1 MDFEWLPNSFRIV
14 REFRLIRYDLRT
26 EIGYKVLLL
35 GQGSIMPSARR
46 HRLLALIMCIS
57 SSVLPVLSS
66 ATVITPEFSW
76 SAHPMYP
83 VKAYTHGH
91 LGIVLPTF
99 RSSYLVIAY
108 RYFSGK
114 NLSGSEADE
123 ANTMIEKRLAR
134 EDTGC
139 DDADPSAWL
148 EARKNALASN
158 KEASI
163 DPMRTISVD
172 SPATFYNIQTNAFVT
187 AAKTLQALITKFGA
201 ASPAVKDWIV
211 AQDMVFD
218 NANARTPSVPEPL
231 QTGDKLLQQD
241 RAYQIAAA
249 NFYAMQFDD
258 ANAQFSKIA
267 QDTDSPWSHISR
279 YLAVRSLIRKA
290 TLLTDPFDADLLNEA
305 KKQLDVL
312 LQDHSMMNLH
322 EDLLDLADFVVDKL
336 APTDSSLAKQR
347 EHQLAAAMIAHI
359 TTRNFREYTN
369 VFGRLGGDADDDSTS
384 DQRPRPL
391 LTGVDEITDWID
403 SFQSPKAVSRAH
415 ALARWK
421 SSKSLPWLIAALSKS
436 DSMNSDV
443 QSLLD
448 AASKVSSS
456 NPAFATVSYEAAKLL
471 IETKHYDQARSCVD
485 RVLGE
490 KDLDLSSH
498 NLLLELRLQLD
509 RKLDEFVLDSVS
521 KSVGTRGDGD
531 TPNEDQ
537 AKEKQAILPVACQ
550 MYDDSI
556 PLPISKTS
564 SQSTVYTAENRLILA
579 KLAWVKATLLENEP
593 IAAAL
598 AKNLITADKTYAG
611 YYASYLHAPT
621 PSERLFAAA
630 YLMLHDDGSAPSF
643 DRQNGW
649 WWRGVDSGKWSWSIL
664 RDDQRILR
672 APLFLS
678 IADRQQ
684 AASEWAKLKQV
695 PAAPAYLAGI
705 AVAWAKMHPQDP
717 RVPEALHLAVRC
729 TKLGER
735 DRTSTKLSK
744 EAFLILHR
752 RYAKSRWTTETPYY
766 Y

>member
-1 MDFEWLPNSFRIV
+1 
-14 REFRLIRYDLRT
+14 
-26 EIGYKVLLL
+26 
-35 GQGSIMPSARR
+35 MPSVRR
-46 HRLLALIMCIS
+46 HRLLALIMGFG

-66 ATVITPEFSW
+66 ATVINPEFSW

-83 VKAYTHGH
+83 VKAYMRGH

-99 RSSYLVIAY
+99 RGSYLVIAY

-114 NLSGSEADE
+114 NLSVSEAAE

-139 DDADPSAWL
+139 DDVDPSAWL
-148 EARKNALASN
+148 EARKNALAS
-158 KEASI
+158 
-163 DPMRTISVD
+163 TISVD

-201 ASPAVKDWIV
+201 GSSAVKDWIV

-218 NANARTPSVPEPL
+218 NANARKPSIPEPL

-249 NFYAMQFDD
+249 NFYAMHFDD
-258 ANAQFSKIA
+258 AIAQFSKIA
-267 QDTDSPWSHISR
+267 QDIDSPWSHISR
-279 YLAVRSLIRKA
+279 YLAIRSLIRKA
-290 TLLTDPFDADLLNEA
+290 TLLTDPFDSDLLTEA

-312 LQDHSMMNLH
+312 LQDHSMTDLH
-322 EDLLDLADFVVDKL
+322 EDLVDLADFVADKL

-347 EHQLAAAMIAHI
+347 EHQLAAAMNSHI

-369 VFGRLGGDADDDSTS
+369 VFGRLGGDADDDDSTS
-384 DQRPRPL
+384 DQKPRPL

-436 DSMNSDV
+436 DSKDSDV
-443 QSLLD
+443 QLLLD

-456 NPAFATVSYEAAKLL
+456 NPAFATVSYETARLL
-471 IETKHYDQARSCVD
+471 IQMKHYDQARSCVD
-485 RVLGE
+485 RVLNE

-498 NLLLELRLQLD
+498 NLLLELRLELE
-509 RKLDEFVLDSVS
+509 RSLDEFVRDSVS
-521 KSVGTRGDGD
+521 KTVGTSGDGD

-537 AKEKQAILPVACQ
+537 AKEKQALVPVACQ
-550 MYDDSI
+550 MYDDGI
-556 PLPISKTS
+556 PLPISKTA
-564 SQSTVYTAENRLILA
+564 SQSTFYTAENRLILA

-593 IAAAL
+593 IAGEL
-598 AKNLITADKTYAG
+598 AKNLITADKAYAR
-611 YYASYLHAPT
+611 YYASYLHAT
-621 PSERLFAAA
+621 TSTERLFAAA
-630 YLMLHDDGSAPSF
+630 YLMLHDDMAAPSF

-649 WWRGVDSGKWSWSIL
+649 WWRGGDSGKWSWSIL
-664 RDDQRILR
+664 RDDKRILK

-678 IADRQQ
+678 KTDRQL
-684 AASEWAKLKQV
+684 AATEFAQLKKV
-695 PAAPAYLAGI
+695 PAAPAYLAEI
-705 AVAWAKMHPQDP
+705 AVAWAKTHPQDP

-752 RYAKSRWTTETPYY
+752 RYAKSSWTKETPYY